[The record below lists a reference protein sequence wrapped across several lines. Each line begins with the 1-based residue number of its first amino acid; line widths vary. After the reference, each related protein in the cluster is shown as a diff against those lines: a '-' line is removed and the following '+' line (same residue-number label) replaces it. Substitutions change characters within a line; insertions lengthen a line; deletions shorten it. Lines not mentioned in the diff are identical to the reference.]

1 MLDLI
6 SRVQGEGGYF
16 ALLGLHDAMPTIQK
30 LYPDRETFD
39 AKIFDLSERGYNVF
53 FGVAK
58 YQSSTGRTK
67 ANVATLKAVW
77 LDLDC
82 SEEKAAAGKGYRTQ
96 AAALEAL
103 KTFCHAVGL
112 PKPIIVNSGYGIH
125 AYWVLATVLVRH
137 EWEPISLRLKEVC
150 QAQGL
155 IVDAAVFEASRVL
168 RIPGTINRKDGGEKL
183 AYVLHEG
190 AAATLEVEALKK
202 LLGVREA
209 PLPKAPLSPLQQSL
223 QGNMD
228 FSFTKIMLRSLD
240 GKGCHQLRDQALNAN
255 SVSEPSWFDAISI
268 AARCKDRDKAI
279 HLISQGH
286 DEYDAEKTEQKA
298 NNSNSP
304 HTCRTFEDNNPGGC
318 EGCTWRGKI
327 KTPLVLGREIKES
340 MPDEEGNLH
349 ISAVPERHE
358 IAPSITEELEEVTE
372 YSVPNYPWPYFRG
385 ANGGVYTKGEG
396 EDNAAECLYEHDLY
410 VVKRMFDPNPDVGE
424 LALFR
429 LHLPMDGVR
438 EFSLPLSVI
447 SSKDKLRE
455 VLASKG
461 VLVAQSK
468 FAGLMNYIYR
478 SFKEIQLVKKAEQMR
493 NQFGWVDNDK
503 CFVIGDRE
511 VRGDLVGYCPPAGVT
526 KELAAAMQPKGSLE
540 KWKEV
545 FELYNTPGLEANAF
559 AALAAFGSPLLK
571 FTGHSGA
578 MINLIHPTSG
588 TGKSTALYMCNS
600 VYGHPV
606 KLTSIWRDTLA
617 AKMMHL
623 GVLKNIPFT
632 CDELTN
638 MSEQDHSTLVYSM
651 SQGRGPNRV
660 KASANEMRVNNTT
673 WQTIS
678 VTTSNASIYEKLGAY
693 KSSPDGEMMRLLEYP
708 IEPTAIIDPNTA
720 KRMFDHQLRDNY
732 GHAGQIYVQYLIN
745 NLEESVQGLAA
756 VQQKIDRDAKLTS
769 RERFWSAVIACNIAG
784 GLIAK
789 RLGLIDWDMKRI
801 YLWAVGMLKTIR
813 EEAVPVTS
821 HASHILGD
829 FLNEH
834 INGLLVVNNH
844 VDRKSGLQSMPLR
857 EPRGELTARYE
868 PDTQMLYISSKMFS
882 KYCAEHRISRR
893 VTLKNLEESGVFAG
907 AQAKRMSKG
916 MGFNAPAMMVLAFR
930 GESLDSLDI
939 EALAEVA
946 PEN

>member
-6 SRVQGEGGYF
+6 SRVQDEGGYF
-16 ALLGLHDAMPTIQK
+16 ALLGLKDSKPTKQEFYIGR
-30 LYPDRETFD
+30 DDFNAR
-39 AKIFDLSERGYNVF
+39 IFVLSKQGYNVF

-58 YQSSTGRTK
+58 YQSDSNRTK
-67 ANVATLKAVW
+67 SNVGTLKAVW
-77 LDLDC
+77 VDLDC
-82 SEEKAAAGKGYRTQ
+82 SDEKAEAKVGYRTQ
-96 AAALEAL
+96 AEAVLAL
-103 KTFCHAVGL
+103 KTFCRTVGM
-112 PKPIIVNSGYGIH
+112 PKPIVVDSGYGIH
-125 AYWVLATVLVRH
+125 AYWEFTTAISRL
-137 EWEPISLRLKEVC
+137 EWEPIACRLKDVC
-150 QAQGL
+150 KTQGL
-155 IVDAAVFEASRVL
+155 LVDAAVFDAARVL
-168 RIPGTINRKDGGEKL
+168 RVPGTINYKHGGEKPVR
-183 AYVLHEG
+183 VLCDGETI
-190 AAATLEVEALKK
+190 AVEALKK
-202 LLGVREA
+202 LLGVRES
-209 PLPKAPLSPLQQSL
+209 PPPKAPLSPLQQSL
-223 QGNMD
+223 QDNME
-228 FSFTKIMLRSLD
+228 FSFTKIMVRSLHD
-240 GKGCHQLRDQALNAN
+240 EGCHQLRDQALKPNL
-255 SVSEPSWFDAISI
+255 VSEPSWFDAISV

-286 DEYDAEKTEQKA
+286 DEYDAERTEQKA
-298 NNSNSP
+298 NNSTYP
-304 HTCRTFEDNNPGGC
+304 HTCSTFEDNNPGGC

-327 KTPLVLGREIKES
+327 KSPISLGREIKES

-349 ISAVPERHE
+349 ISAVPDRHE
-358 IAPSITEELEEVTE
+358 IAPDIIEELEEVTE
-372 YSVPNYPWPYFRG
+372 YSVPKYPWPYFRG
-385 ANGGVYTKGEG
+385 ANGGVYTKGDG
-396 EDNAAECLYEHDLY
+396 EDGAAECLYEHDLY

-424 LALFR
+424 LVLFR

-461 VLVAQSK
+461 VLVSQSK
-468 FAGLMNYIYR
+468 FGDLMNYISR
-478 SFKEIQLVKKAEQMR
+478 SFKEIQLIKKAEQMR
-493 NQFGWVDNDK
+493 NQFGWTDNDK

-559 AALAAFGSPLLK
+559 AALSAFGSPLLK

-693 KSSPDGEMMRLLEYP
+693 KSSPDGEMMRLLEYQ
-708 IEPTAIIDPNTA
+708 IEPTTIIDPNTA
-720 KRMFDHQLRDNY
+720 KMMFDHQLRDNY

-769 RERFWSAVIACNIAG
+769 RERFWSAVIACNVAG

-789 RLGLIDWDMKRI
+789 KLGLIDWDMKRI
-801 YLWAVGMLKTIR
+801 YFWAVKMLNTIR

-829 FLNEH
+829 FLNEN

-844 VDRKSGLQSMPLR
+844 TDKRSGLQEMPLR

-868 PDTQMLYISSKMFS
+868 PDTQMLYVSSKMFS
-882 KYCAEHRISRR
+882 RYCAEHRISRR

-930 GESLDSLDI
+930 GESLDLLDI
-939 EALAEVA
+939 EALAEVV
-946 PEN
+946 PEK